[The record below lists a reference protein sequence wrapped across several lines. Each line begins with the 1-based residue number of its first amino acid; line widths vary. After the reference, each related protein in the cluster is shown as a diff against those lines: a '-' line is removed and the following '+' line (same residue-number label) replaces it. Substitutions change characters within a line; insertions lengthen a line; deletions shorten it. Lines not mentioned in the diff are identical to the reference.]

1 MTDNRVLDR
10 TGEEI
15 AANDV
20 VLFMKGTPSSHNAA
34 SRRRPGRF
42 SGGLLLR
49 RSHIVASWH

>member
-34 SRRRPGRF
+34 SRRR
-42 SGGLLLR
+42 
-49 RSHIVASWH
+49 